1 MTLFSVKPLFSL
13 SNRYLSLFTL
23 ILSVGLVAFFR
34 HSELSS
40 FVFPLKIHDIITVF
54 LSVVIEASPFLLLGS
69 LVAVMV
75 RRTSF
80 IQSVLKH
87 IPENPLLGLPI
98 SAALGTLLPICECGN
113 MPIARSLVQRGFP
126 ASYATTFLFA
136 APILNPAVFFS
147 TWIAFRGQP
156 LFIAARFVLGFI
168 VAVAVG
174 AYVLWQEKKGIKI
187 WKVAC
192 EIPEK
197 PSTEKNHAHDHN
209 TSFFSQVFSEF
220 LAIFPYLL
228 IGALFTA
235 LFQAYVPRE
244 VFFNAAFGIA
254 IAILFMMFFAFI
266 ISVCSNTDAF
276 LALGFTG
283 IMPGAAILS
292 FLVFGAMI
300 DAKNVLIYSRI
311 FTARGLLLVSFFIA
325 ELVFLLSLILH
336 KLSIV

>member
-1 MTLFSVKPLFSL
+1 MKPHLL
-13 SNRYLSLFTL
+13 SSSHFLSLL
-23 ILSVGLVAFFR
+23 ILILCTGGMAIFQHF
-34 HSELSS
+34 ELTS
-40 FVFPLKIHDIITVF
+40 FVFPLQIHDIITVF

-69 LVAVMV
+69 LVAVIV

-80 IQSVLKH
+80 AHTLLQY
-87 IPENPLLGLPI
+87 IPKNPLFGLPV
-98 SAALGTLLPICECGN
+98 SAAFGTLLPVCECGN
-113 MPIARSLVQRGFP
+113 MPIARSLVEKGLP

-174 AYVLWQEKKGIKI
+174 VYVLSQEKKGIKI
-187 WKVAC
+187 WKVVC
-192 EIPEK
+192 EPGEK
-197 PSTEKNHAHDHN
+197 ISAQKEHAHEHVA
-209 TSFFSQVFSEF
+209 TFSSQVFSEF

-228 IGALFTA
+228 MGALFTA
-235 LFQAYVPRE
+235 LFQAYVSRE
-244 VFFNAAFGIA
+244 VFFNSGFGIA
-254 IAILFMMFFAFI
+254 MAILFMMLFAFI

-311 FTARGLLLVSFFIA
+311 FTVRGLLLISSFIA
-325 ELVFLLSLILH
+325 ELVFLLSLMAH